1 MTHSNR
7 QEIRAR
13 GEAQRTALCDL
24 LERRLATPR
33 DQYIPMEEAFE
44 RLYRELGI
52 ERRPSSGFAERQPA
66 EYGERRSVGPQDP
79 GTELRS
85 AEPA

>member
-7 QEIRAR
+7 QEIRAKV
-13 GEAQRTALCDL
+13 EAQQAALCEL

-44 RLYRELGI
+44 RLYCELGI
-52 ERRPSSGFAERQPA
+52 ERRPAFR
-66 EYGERRSVGPQDP
+66 
-79 GTELRS
+79 LR
-85 AEPA
+85 